1 MPDCRGASALQAT
14 LPASCG
20 PRPKPKTVSEL
31 LREKRLREARARK
44 ATQGPVVLP
53 PQLLVPQPVVLQ
65 PAPTLA
71 SQDPPATGPAAS
83 RALLGSVA
91 PAAASASWA
100 SASDLALARPEAAA
114 TASRARAPSP
124 SQVPVGCPLS
134 SPGQPQA
141 PATSWKQGLPEAPR
155 LPLAAL
161 SPTQLPTRPRSL
173 APTPGT
179 HRGGPPVVASAPL
192 PVTWVLTAPGL
203 LPVPLPAVMG
213 LSKPA
218 GSPGPKGVFVTLP
231 TFLTEMQA
239 AQSPGQPP
247 ANSDTESGPP
257 STPDLTFPTPS
268 PHQSAAEV
276 GGDVARVPRGLPSPE
291 EARVPRPSSPATLL
305 ADHSGAEPPWSSQ
318 LPLQGGS
325 VLGSVPGGTSGR
337 PTQVGESRESLG
349 PERPPPPQ
357 PGPGKGALDLTL
369 LSLESEAAVREWL
382 RGQQGVCVPRLGSRL
397 PYQPPTLCSLRALS
411 GLLLHKKALEHRA
424 ASLIP
429 DGAPGALQASLAPVW
444 RALQDN
450 PAYLLLKARFLA
462 AFTLPA
468 LLATLAPHG
477 VPTTLSAAR
486 QAGPGSDD
494 SDQEEPERA
503 DGDRQPGR
511 WATAPVQVGG
521 PSEPRGPHPLWVP
534 SPPSVAGWRSR
545 VGAGEAMARA
555 AGF

>member
-1 MPDCRGASALQAT
+1 M
-14 LPASCG
+14 
-20 PRPKPKTVSEL
+20 
-31 LREKRLREARARK
+31 
-44 ATQGPVVLP
+44 
-53 PQLLVPQPVVLQ
+53 
-65 PAPTLA
+65 
-71 SQDPPATGPAAS
+71 
-83 RALLGSVA
+83 
-91 PAAASASWA
+91 
-100 SASDLALARPEAAA
+100 
-114 TASRARAPSP
+114 
-124 SQVPVGCPLS
+124 
-134 SPGQPQA
+134 
-141 PATSWKQGLPEAPR
+141 
-155 LPLAAL
+155 
-161 SPTQLPTRPRSL
+161 
-173 APTPGT
+173 
-179 HRGGPPVVASAPL
+179 
-192 PVTWVLTAPGL
+192 
-203 LPVPLPAVMG
+203 
-213 LSKPA
+213 
-218 GSPGPKGVFVTLP
+218 
-231 TFLTEMQA
+231 
-239 AQSPGQPP
+239 
-247 ANSDTESGPP
+247 
-257 STPDLTFPTPS
+257 
-268 PHQSAAEV
+268 
-276 GGDVARVPRGLPSPE
+276 
-291 EARVPRPSSPATLL
+291 
-305 ADHSGAEPPWSSQ
+305 
-318 LPLQGGS
+318 
-325 VLGSVPGGTSGR
+325 
-337 PTQVGESRESLG
+337 
-349 PERPPPPQ
+349 
-357 PGPGKGALDLTL
+357 
-369 LSLESEAAVREWL
+369 
-382 RGQQGVCVPRLGSRL
+382 PRLGSRL